1 MLPPAAD
8 SARAVALPA
17 ATQTRNLLLFAG
29 CIGMVYLAAPV
40 LYVGGTHAALLDQLE
55 ASSALANSPEVLYLL
70 CLFAPLVVT
79 SVFRHP
85 GWLKPLLVSAYLC
98 IAAGTALVVATIAA
112 GASSRLVS
120 AAVLAQAIINGLSL
134 STANALAWEAL
145 GRGVAENRRGATL
158 ALAYGLGPIL
168 AAVGSL
174 GSQVLLTG
182 STLGL
187 RLSSPPSFPGNFAV
201 LFAAATLPMLVAA
214 VFASR
219 FVIPPPPNFAADPGD
234 RDGLAARVMAF
245 FLDPLLRRTAIA
257 AVLIYASVPCVANL
271 TLYTREAMGEVP
283 SGLVMYQNALR
294 FGTKAVVGLL
304 LGWLMTRTYPLAGL
318 LATAGFCLVTPLY
331 ACWATGL
338 AYLAT
343 FQIYGGGE
351 LFGAYVTN
359 YVLSA
364 SRPNQMRRN
373 LACALLLLAIAAP
386 FGLLFGRIADV
397 VGDAFDPATGFRASF
412 VTCAFIVGTGLLVA
426 LTLPR
431 RPKPSGDRSTGYEV
445 KA

>member
-1 MLPPAAD
+1 MPTHAAD

-17 ATQTRNLLLFAG
+17 ATQTCNLWLFAG
-29 CIGMVYLAAPV
+29 CFGMVYLAAPV

-55 ASSALANSPEVLYLL
+55 ASSALANSPEVFYLL
-70 CLFAPLVVT
+70 FLFAPLVVT

-98 IAAGTALVVATIAA
+98 TAAGTALVVAVIAA

-120 AAVLAQAIINGLSL
+120 AVVLAQAIINGLSL

-158 ALAYGLGPIL
+158 ALAYGVGPIL

-219 FVIPPPPNFAADPGD
+219 FVIPPPPNSAADPGD
-234 RDGLAARVMAF
+234 RNGLAARVMAF
-245 FLDPLLRRTAIA
+245 FSDPLLRRMAIA
-257 AVLIYASVPCVANL
+257 AVLIYAAVPCVANL

-283 SGLVMYQNALR
+283 SDLVMVQNAVR

-304 LGWLMTRTYPLAGL
+304 LGWLMTRTHPLVGL
-318 LATAGFCLVTPLY
+318 LVTGSFCLATPLY

-351 LFGAYVTN
+351 LFGVYVNN

-397 VGDAFDPATGFRASF
+397 VGAAYDPATGFRASF
-412 VTCAFIVGTGLLVA
+412 ATCAFIVGTGLLVA

-431 RPKPSGDRSTGYEV
+431 RPKPSGDPSTRDEV